1 MLNLV
6 SLCSNIAVNTK
17 NDIIV
22 RAICILLNRFSY
34 DFTDEQRDSIQE
46 ILSENQP
53 IQSIY
58 SIH

>member
-6 SLCSNIAVNTK
+6 NLCSNIAIDTK

-22 RAICILLNRFSY
+22 RSICILLNRFSY

-53 IQSIY
+53 I
-58 SIH
+58 